1 MSTHARAARRG
12 PAGFTLAELLIVLVI
27 VSIALAMAVPKLNA
41 FLQVNSVQGAL
52 NRVATDLNLA
62 RVRALTTSRQVR
74 LTVSNDGGSY
84 TIVVDPAGA
93 APVTY
98 KTVRLTQDFPKVDLT
113 PHGTSI
119 TFDSRGMATGA
130 NGSTTLTATKQGK
143 TGTITVSGVG
153 RIYRGY

>member
-1 MSTHARAARRG
+1 MSTPVRAARSG

-41 FLQVNSVQGAL
+41 FLQVNAVQGAL

-74 LTVSNDGGSY
+74 FTVSNDGGSY
-84 TIVVDPAGA
+84 TIVVDPTGN
-93 APVTY
+93 APVIY
-98 KTVRLTQDFPKVDLT
+98 KTVRLTQDFPKIDLT
-113 PHGTSI
+113 PHNQTI

-130 NGSTTLTATKQGK
+130 NGTTTLTATKQGK
-143 TGTITVSGVG
+143 TGTLTVSGVG

>member
-1 MSTHARAARRG
+1 MSTPARATRRG

-41 FLQVNSVQGAL
+41 FLQVNAVQGAL

-74 LTVSNDGGSY
+74 FTVAADGGSY
-84 TIVVDPAGA
+84 TIVVDPTGA

-113 PHGTSI
+113 PHSQTI

-130 NGSTTLTATKQGK
+130 NGTTTLTATKQGK
-143 TGTITVSGVG
+143 TGTLTVSGVG

>member
-1 MSTHARAARRG
+1 MSTCARATRRG

-27 VSIALAMAVPKLNA
+27 VAIALSMAVPKLNA
-41 FLQVNSVQGAL
+41 FLQVNAVQGAL

-74 LTVSNDGGSY
+74 LTVAADGGSY
-84 TIVVDPAGA
+84 TVVVDPAGA

-98 KTVRLTQDFPKVDLT
+98 KTVRLTQDFPGVDLT
-113 PHGTSI
+113 PHSTAI

-130 NGSTTLTATKQGK
+130 NGTTTLTATKQGK
-143 TGTITVSGVG
+143 SGTLTVSGVG